1 MTERTEKNSKDA
13 GLSVNYFKELEL
25 DIKDIESLSESKI
38 KKVVEDKYK
47 KLDRKYIY
55 SANPRNRRKR
65 DLLLEA
71 RDTLLDPQKRK
82 EHIEHIERHDKPIPK
97 PKVSGVK
104 VLSNVDAK
112 NNDKRKPTRTVVGI
126 DLGETSSSIAYVN
139 DFGQVDIIQNEES
152 ELITPSV
159 IMFEDDV
166 IVVGEIAKS
175 QARAVPDQIVEFV
188 RREMGKSKEEYS
200 RQFNGKAYSA
210 EELSAIILKKLKQDA
225 EARIK
230 REITDAVITVPAYFR
245 DGQRQATRLAG
256 EIAGLNVLQ
265 VVNEPTAAVL
275 SFGIDLIGE
284 DQTVFVFDLGGGR
297 FDVTIMNVSGSE
309 LKMLGTDGDHRLGGK
324 DWDDRIIEY
333 VAESFQLEHGVDLL
347 EDSQAYQNIQHFAIE
362 AKEYLSKLDNCY
374 IHCSYPGKGHQV
386 ELTKEKFEELTA
398 DLVEKC
404 KSTCEKVLTEAKMT
418 WDDIDKV
425 LLVGGSTRMPAVRDM
440 IAEISGK
447 EINPTEVNPDEAVAH
462 GAAIYAT
469 ILIEKIEEEEGDTPN
484 EPDSEGNIK
493 INVIDGATHNL
504 GLTPVNDDGEQ
515 YIHVMIPKM
524 TEIPCEVVDTFGT
537 VEDNTTA
544 VLIEVVEGLEEGLL
558 KKDIP
563 DFELY
568 KLGECLIEGLP
579 PNQPKGYPISV
590 TCKYNKGQTLEVKAE
605 LPDGS
610 TANVT
615 VNRPTLD

>member
-1 MTERTEKNSKDA
+1 MDNEEKKT
-13 GLSVNYFKELEL
+13 K
-25 DIKDIESLSESKI
+25 
-38 KKVVEDKYK
+38 
-47 KLDRKYIY
+47 
-55 SANPRNRRKR
+55 
-65 DLLLEA
+65 
-71 RDTLLDPQKRK
+71 
-82 EHIEHIERHDKPIPK
+82 
-97 PKVSGVK
+97 
-104 VLSNVDAK
+104 
-112 NNDKRKPTRTVVGI
+112 VVGI
-126 DLGETSSSIAYVN
+126 DLGTTFSAIAHLN
-139 DFGQVDIIQNEES
+139 EFKQVDIIQNDES

-159 IMFEDDV
+159 IMFQDDV

-175 QARAVPDQIVEFV
+175 QALAVPDQIVEFV
-188 RREMGKSKEEYS
+188 KREMGKSKEEYS
-200 RQFNGKAYSA
+200 REFNGKEYSA
-210 EELSAIILKKLKQDA
+210 EELSALILKKLKNDA

-230 REITDAVITVPAYFR
+230 QEITHAVITVPAYFK
-245 DGQRQATRLAG
+245 DPERQATRLAG
-256 EIAGLNVLQ
+256 EIAGLKVLQ
-265 VVNEPTAAVL
+265 IVNEPTAAAL

-284 DQTVFVFDLGGGR
+284 DQTVFVFDLGGGT

-309 LKMLGTDGDHRLGGK
+309 LKMLATDGDHRLGGK

-333 VAESFQLEHGVDLL
+333 VAESFQLEHGVDPL
-347 EDSQAYQNIQHFAIE
+347 EDSQAYQNIQHFSIE
-362 AKEYLSKLDNCY
+362 GKEYLSKLDNCH
-374 IHCSYPGKGHQV
+374 IHCSYDGKGHQV

-398 DLVEKC
+398 DLVEQC

-418 WDDIDKV
+418 WDDIDTV
-425 LLVGGSTRMPAVRDM
+425 LLVGGSTRMPTVRDM

-563 DFELY
+563 DFEDS
-568 KLGECLIEGLP
+568 KLGECLLDGLP
-579 PNQPKGYPISV
+579 PNQPKGYPITV
-590 TCKYNKGQTLEVKAE
+590 TYKYNKDQTLEVKAE
-605 LPDGS
+605 EANGAEAQVTIKRKTLNEDEVKES
-610 TANVT
+610 TQHVQALKV
-615 VNRPTLD
+615 V